1 MSAEDRGPEPVTIE
15 ITVDATSAIEALR
28 RAQAGVLFAFHPDLS
43 DLDDSMDNVFGGSFE
58 D

>member
-1 MSAEDRGPEPVTIE
+1 MNADDDAPEPVTVE
-15 ITVDATSAIEALR
+15 ITVDATSAVEALR